1 MTDISPSIDSIGPS
15 PGAQN
20 HPNHLIDI
28 QKSNQRWIVLHE
40 GQVLAESVCARLLQ
54 ESNYPSVVY
63 FPPGDVQTDLLS
75 LGDTHTYCP
84 FKGEAH
90 YYSYDVGPEGSDGES
105 RDIAWFYPR
114 VYDEVADIAGY
125 IAFYA
130 NRVTIVQ
137 AE

>member
-1 MTDISPSIDSIGPS
+1 MANISPPNDTIGPS

-20 HPNHLIDI
+20 HPNHLIEI
-28 QKSNQRWIVLHE
+28 QKSDQRWIVSHR
-40 GQVLAESVCARLLQ
+40 GQVLADTVCARLLQ

-63 FPPGDVQTDLLS
+63 FPPGDVQTNLLTPS
-75 LGDTHTYCP
+75 DTKTFCP
-84 FKGEAH
+84 FKGEAR
-90 YYSYDVGPEGSDGES
+90 YYSIEVEQQGSGRGS
-105 RDIAWFYPR
+105 GDIAWFYPR

-130 NRVTIVQ
+130 TRVTISQ